1 MMENKINNVIT
12 SEVNN
17 NVGEIRITN
26 LDLGNMNIKYHGQ
39 AGNGVFPSKIST
51 DPKPYEE
58 GFQRIEIEGRKTFIG
73 VGEISR
79 EFSKAERDYVPQ
91 LLYGICKANSDID
104 IIQTNLSLL
113 LPSLQM
119 PNKGKLIETLKN
131 KEFSFKFNGKD
142 RIVSI
147 KDLLVLP
154 EGYVSYFDLPE
165 EERKQDIAIIEVGSR
180 TINICTIIQGTID
193 EMHTVK
199 YGSLDFF
206 TKIKNIEAGKG
217 EDYVEEDI
225 ERLIKRGTI
234 KVTKKSYEEF
244 LNDILN
250 YVKAYINI
258 KNYNTWFS
266 GGTSLML
273 KPYIEEKCKECKLF
287 ANPLTSNLNGSIVAS
302 KKVWSNING

>member
-1 MMENKINNVIT
+1 MENRIENKVEIEKNN
-12 SEVNN
+12 S
-17 NVGEIRITN
+17 EIRITN
-26 LDLGNMNIKYHGQ
+26 LDLGNMNIKYNGQ
-39 AGNGVFPSKIST
+39 AGNGIFPSKIST
-51 DPKPYEE
+51 DSKPYEE
-58 GFQRIEIEGRKTFIG
+58 GFQRIELDGRKTYIG

-119 PNKGKLIETLKN
+119 PNKNKLIETLKN

-147 KDLLVLP
+147 KDLLILP
-154 EGYVSYFDLPE
+154 EGYVSYFDLSE
-165 EERKQDIAIIEVGSR
+165 EERRQDLCIIEVGSR
-180 TINICTIIQGTID
+180 TINITTIIEGKIET
-193 EMHTVK
+193 MNTVK

-244 LNDILN
+244 LSDILN
-250 YVKAYINI
+250 YVKAYVNI

-302 KKVWSNING
+302 KKLWSNING

>member
-1 MMENKINNVIT
+1 MENNKM
-12 SEVNN
+12 EV
-17 NVGEIRITN
+17 RITN
-26 LDLGNMNIKYHGQ
+26 LDLGNMNIKYNGQ
-39 AGNGVFPSKIST
+39 AGSSVFSSKIST
-51 DPKPYEE
+51 DSKPYEE
-58 GFQRIEIEGRKTFIG
+58 GFQRIEIEGRKTYIG

-119 PNKGKLIETLKN
+119 PNKNKLIETLKN

-147 KDLLVLP
+147 KDLLILP

-165 EERKQDIAIIEVGSR
+165 EERKHDLCIIEVGSR
-180 TINICTIIQGTID
+180 TINITTIIEGKIET
-193 EMHTVK
+193 MNTVK

-250 YVKAYINI
+250 YVKAYVNI

-302 KKVWSNING
+302 KKVWGNING